1 MNLLALKKLFRAIER
16 EAADNPSFRAR
27 LQAALQ
33 DEKGV
38 REIRPSDRERESRP
52 RNKRSPAALD
62 PLQIIASIG
71 EDGLRHQLEPLTSE
85 QLKDIISEFGMDP
98 ARLAMKWA
106 NRERL
111 REHVVST
118 ALARSKKGDAFRG

>member
-1 MNLLALKKLFRAIER
+1 MNLLGLKRLFREIEQ

-33 DEKGV
+33 DETV
-38 REIRPSDRERESRP
+38 ALAVQQPDRDRKSLP
-52 RNKRSPAALD
+52 RNRRMPAALD
-62 PLQIIASIG
+62 PLQAIVSVG
-71 EDGLRHQLEPLTSE
+71 EEGLRRQLEPLTSD

-118 ALARSKKGDAFRG
+118 ANARSKKGDAFRT

>member
-1 MNLLALKKLFRAIER
+1 MNLLPLKRLFRVIEQ

-33 DEKGV
+33 DEKAV
-38 REIRPSDRERESRP
+38 HAVPRPDGGRESRP

-62 PLQIIASIG
+62 PLQVIASVG
-71 EDGLRHQLEPLTSE
+71 EGGLRKMLEPLTTE

-106 NRERL
+106 SRERL
-111 REHVVST
+111 REHIIST
-118 ALARSKKGDAFRG
+118 AVARSKKGDAFRE